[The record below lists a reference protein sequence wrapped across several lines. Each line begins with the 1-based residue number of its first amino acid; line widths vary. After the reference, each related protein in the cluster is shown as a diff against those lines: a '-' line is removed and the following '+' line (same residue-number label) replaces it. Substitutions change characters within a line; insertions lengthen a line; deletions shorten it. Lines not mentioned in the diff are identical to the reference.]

1 MREGPLVSVIVPC
14 YNGETFLKEAL
25 KSAMAQSYPQV
36 EIIVVDDGSTD
47 SSPEIAQRF
56 PVRYIRQQNRG
67 LSEARNSGVRE
78 SKGSYL
84 VFLDAD
90 DRLKPRAI
98 ETGLR
103 MLELCPDCAIAVGD
117 HVFISADGSYLA
129 NSCKVCPS
137 QSHYEALLKSN
148 FIEMISSVLFRR
160 SIFDELGG
168 FDPTLR
174 VAEDYELY
182 LRIAR
187 VRPICCHA
195 TIAAEYRMHDANTS
209 RDSELMLTT
218 TLQVL
223 KRQAKYIRNDAGRL
237 FAFLEGVR
245 SWRKQYGRQLA
256 SELARSFST
265 LPTDHLGRKLLLLA
279 GQYPQGLLMLILLR
293 MLPAL
298 GRRNPLACSRQQ
310 VWFEAENRFN
320 AHRQRPIIPNLAPIH
335 PGPLLE
341 KGSAARQKETR

>member
-1 MREGPLVSVIVPC
+1 
-14 YNGETFLKEAL
+14 
-25 KSAMAQSYPQV
+25 
-36 EIIVVDDGSTD
+36 
-47 SSPEIAQRF
+47 
-56 PVRYIRQQNRG
+56 
-67 LSEARNSGVRE
+67 
-78 SKGSYL
+78 
-84 VFLDAD
+84 
-90 DRLKPRAI
+90 
-98 ETGLR
+98 
-103 MLELCPDCAIAVGD
+103 
-117 HVFISADGSYLA
+117 
-129 NSCKVCPS
+129 
-137 QSHYEALLKSN
+137 
-148 FIEMISSVLFRR
+148 
-160 SIFDELGG
+160 
-168 FDPTLR
+168 
-174 VAEDYELY
+174 
-182 LRIAR
+182 

-298 GRRNPLACSRQQ
+298 GRRDPLACSRQQ